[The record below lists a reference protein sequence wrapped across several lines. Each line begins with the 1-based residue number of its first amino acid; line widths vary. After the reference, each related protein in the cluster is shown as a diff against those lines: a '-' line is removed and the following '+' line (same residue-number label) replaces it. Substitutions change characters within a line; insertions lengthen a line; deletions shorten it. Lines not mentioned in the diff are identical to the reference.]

1 MAPTMNKKNAITATV
16 ILALLAALAWA
27 FFPSEDPKL
36 AEAKQMRDEL
46 FQKVDSMNPQQM
58 RAGREAIREKTRDFT
73 QSQRRAFGRG
83 MRQFMMNKVDNLLA
97 LPPEQQTQELDKWID
112 RMEEMRK
119 NHEPRGDRGANLTQ
133 AERDQRRK
141 QRLDRTTPQMRAKMD
156 RMKDL
161 INQRREQ
168 RGLEPIEGG
177 RGMFG
182 PHHGPGGPRKGR
194 RTAKS

>member
-112 RMEEMRK
+112 RMEEIRK

-161 INQRREQ
+161 INQRREE

-177 RGMFG
+177 RGMF
-182 PHHGPGGPRKGR
+182 HGGGRPR
-194 RTAKS
+194 